1 MLNIIIGQFYD
12 VKNNKKEN
20 NYKYYMDRRVF
31 YMEEIVIVAA
41 KRTAIGG
48 FLGAFSEL
56 SATELGAML
65 IKYMLNESNIPV
77 DEIDQVIMGQVLTA
91 GCGQNPARQTAL
103 KAGLPE
109 RVTGLTVN
117 KVCGSGLVAINLAV
131 QAIRNGDAQMIIA
144 GGQESMSTAA
154 HVLKK
159 VRKGNRLGHLE
170 LVDTLLYDG
179 LTDAFNQYHMG
190 ITAENIAEEFNI
202 SREEQDSYALSSQNK
217 ALKAIQNSA
226 FSSEIMPIKLTTK
239 KGEIVI
245 DKDESPRETSFNK
258 LSTLQPVFKKDGV
271 VTAGNSSSI
280 NDGAAA
286 VIICSKS
293 KAISLGLKPLVSITA
308 FANTGINPAMMG
320 LGPISAIQACL
331 EKTGQSINDIDL
343 FECNEAFASQAIATQ
358 KTLNLPDEKLNVNGG
373 AIALGHPI
381 GASGCRIL
389 VSLIYQLFSKK
400 LSTGIAALCVGGG
413 EGVAMSIIRN

>member
-1 MLNIIIGQFYD
+1 
-12 VKNNKKEN
+12 
-20 NYKYYMDRRVF
+20 
-31 YMEEIVIVAA
+31 MEEIVIVAA

-65 IKYMLNESNIPV
+65 IKYMLDESNIPV

-109 RVTGLTVN
+109 SVTGLTVN

-202 SREEQDSYALSSQNK
+202 SREEQDSFALSSQNK

-293 KAISLGLKPLVSITA
+293 KAISLGLKPLASITA

-320 LGPISAIQACL
+320 LGSISAIQACL

>member
-1 MLNIIIGQFYD
+1 
-12 VKNNKKEN
+12 
-20 NYKYYMDRRVF
+20 
-31 YMEEIVIVAA
+31 MEEIVIVAA

-65 IKYMLNESNIPV
+65 IKYMLDESNIPV

-226 FSSEIMPIKLTTK
+226 FSREIMPIKLTTK

-293 KAISLGLKPLVSITA
+293 KAISLGLKPLASITA

-320 LGPISAIQACL
+320 LGSISAIQACL

>member
-1 MLNIIIGQFYD
+1 
-12 VKNNKKEN
+12 
-20 NYKYYMDRRVF
+20 
-31 YMEEIVIVAA
+31 MEEIVIVAA

-65 IKYMLNESNIPV
+65 IKYMLDESNIPV

-202 SREEQDSYALSSQNK
+202 SREEQDSFALSSQNK

-271 VTAGNSSSI
+271 VTAGNSSPI

>member
-1 MLNIIIGQFYD
+1 
-12 VKNNKKEN
+12 
-20 NYKYYMDRRVF
+20 
-31 YMEEIVIVAA
+31 MEEIVIVAA

-65 IKYMLNESNIPV
+65 IKYMLDESNIPV

-109 RVTGLTVN
+109 SVTGLTVN

-159 VRKGNRLGHLE
+159 GRKGNRLGHLE

-202 SREEQDSYALSSQNK
+202 SREEQDSFALSSQNK

-343 FECNEAFASQAIATQ
+343 FECNEAFASQTIATQ

>member
-1 MLNIIIGQFYD
+1 
-12 VKNNKKEN
+12 
-20 NYKYYMDRRVF
+20 MDRRVF

-65 IKYMLNESNIPV
+65 IKYMLDESNIPV

-202 SREEQDSYALSSQNK
+202 SREEQDSFALSSQNK

-293 KAISLGLKPLVSITA
+293 KAISLGLKPLASITA

-320 LGPISAIQACL
+320 LGSISAIQACL

>member
-1 MLNIIIGQFYD
+1 
-12 VKNNKKEN
+12 
-20 NYKYYMDRRVF
+20 
-31 YMEEIVIVAA
+31 MEEIVIVAA

-65 IKYMLNESNIPV
+65 IKYMLDESNIPV

-202 SREEQDSYALSSQNK
+202 SREEQDSFALSSQNK

-320 LGPISAIQACL
+320 LGSISAIQACL

>member
-1 MLNIIIGQFYD
+1 
-12 VKNNKKEN
+12 
-20 NYKYYMDRRVF
+20 
-31 YMEEIVIVAA
+31 MEEIVIVAA

-65 IKYMLNESNIPV
+65 IKYMLDESNIPV
-77 DEIDQVIMGQVLTA
+77 DEIDPVIMGQVLTA

-159 VRKGNRLGHLE
+159 GRKGNRLGHLE

-226 FSSEIMPIKLTTK
+226 FSREIMPIKLTTK

-293 KAISLGLKPLVSITA
+293 KAISLGLKPLASITA

-320 LGPISAIQACL
+320 LGSISAIQACL

>member
-1 MLNIIIGQFYD
+1 
-12 VKNNKKEN
+12 
-20 NYKYYMDRRVF
+20 
-31 YMEEIVIVAA
+31 MEEIVIVAA

-65 IKYMLNESNIPV
+65 IKYMLDESNIPV

-159 VRKGNRLGHLE
+159 GRKGNRIGHLE

-202 SREEQDSYALSSQNK
+202 SREEQDSFALSSQNK

-293 KAISLGLKPLVSITA
+293 KAISLGLKPLASITA

-320 LGPISAIQACL
+320 LGSISAIQACL

>member
-1 MLNIIIGQFYD
+1 
-12 VKNNKKEN
+12 
-20 NYKYYMDRRVF
+20 
-31 YMEEIVIVAA
+31 MEEIVIVAA

-65 IKYMLNESNIPV
+65 IKYMLDESNIPV

-159 VRKGNRLGHLE
+159 GRKGNRLGHLE

-202 SREEQDSYALSSQNK
+202 SREEQDSFALSSQNK

>member
-1 MLNIIIGQFYD
+1 
-12 VKNNKKEN
+12 
-20 NYKYYMDRRVF
+20 
-31 YMEEIVIVAA
+31 MEEIVIVAA

-65 IKYMLNESNIPV
+65 IKYMLDESNIPV

-159 VRKGNRLGHLE
+159 VRKGNRIGHLE

-202 SREEQDSYALSSQNK
+202 SREEQDSFALSSQNK

-245 DKDESPRETSFNK
+245 DKDESPKETSFNK

-293 KAISLGLKPLVSITA
+293 KAISLGLKPLASITA

>member
-1 MLNIIIGQFYD
+1 
-12 VKNNKKEN
+12 
-20 NYKYYMDRRVF
+20 
-31 YMEEIVIVAA
+31 MEEIVIVAA

-65 IKYMLNESNIPV
+65 IKYMLDESNIPV

-159 VRKGNRLGHLE
+159 GRKGNRLGHLE

-271 VTAGNSSSI
+271 VTAGNSSPI

>member
-1 MLNIIIGQFYD
+1 
-12 VKNNKKEN
+12 
-20 NYKYYMDRRVF
+20 
-31 YMEEIVIVAA
+31 MEEIVIVAA

-65 IKYMLNESNIPV
+65 IKYMLDESNIPV

-202 SREEQDSYALSSQNK
+202 SREEQDSFALSSQNK

-226 FSSEIMPIKLTTK
+226 FSREIMPIKLTTK

-293 KAISLGLKPLVSITA
+293 KAISLGLKPLASITA

>member
-1 MLNIIIGQFYD
+1 
-12 VKNNKKEN
+12 
-20 NYKYYMDRRVF
+20 
-31 YMEEIVIVAA
+31 MEEIVIVAA

-65 IKYMLNESNIPV
+65 IKYMLDESNIPV

-159 VRKGNRLGHLE
+159 GRKGNRLGHLE

-202 SREEQDSYALSSQNK
+202 SREEQDSFALSSQNK

-271 VTAGNSSSI
+271 FTAGNSSPI

-293 KAISLGLKPLVSITA
+293 RAISLGLKPLVSITA

-320 LGPISAIQACL
+320 LGSISAIQACL

>member
-1 MLNIIIGQFYD
+1 
-12 VKNNKKEN
+12 
-20 NYKYYMDRRVF
+20 
-31 YMEEIVIVAA
+31 MEEIVIVAA

-358 KTLNLPDEKLNVNGG
+358 KTLNLPDEKVNVNGG

>member
-1 MLNIIIGQFYD
+1 
-12 VKNNKKEN
+12 
-20 NYKYYMDRRVF
+20 
-31 YMEEIVIVAA
+31 MEEIVIVAA

-65 IKYMLNESNIPV
+65 IKYMLDESNIPV

-358 KTLNLPDEKLNVNGG
+358 KTLNLPDEKVNVNGG

>member
-1 MLNIIIGQFYD
+1 
-12 VKNNKKEN
+12 
-20 NYKYYMDRRVF
+20 
-31 YMEEIVIVAA
+31 MEEIVIVAA

-65 IKYMLNESNIPV
+65 IKYMLDESNIPV

-159 VRKGNRLGHLE
+159 VRRGNRLGHLE

-190 ITAENIAEEFNI
+190 ITAENIAEQFNI

>member
-1 MLNIIIGQFYD
+1 
-12 VKNNKKEN
+12 
-20 NYKYYMDRRVF
+20 
-31 YMEEIVIVAA
+31 MEEIVIVAA

-65 IKYMLNESNIPV
+65 IKYMLDESNIPV

>member
-1 MLNIIIGQFYD
+1 
-12 VKNNKKEN
+12 
-20 NYKYYMDRRVF
+20 
-31 YMEEIVIVAA
+31 MEEIVIVAA

-65 IKYMLNESNIPV
+65 IKYMLDESNIPV

-202 SREEQDSYALSSQNK
+202 SREEQDSFALSSQNK

-226 FSSEIMPIKLTTK
+226 FSREIMPIKLTTK

-320 LGPISAIQACL
+320 LGSISAIQACL

>member
-1 MLNIIIGQFYD
+1 
-12 VKNNKKEN
+12 
-20 NYKYYMDRRVF
+20 
-31 YMEEIVIVAA
+31 MEEIVIVAA

-65 IKYMLNESNIPV
+65 IKYMLDESNIPV

-202 SREEQDSYALSSQNK
+202 SREEQDSFALSSQNK

-245 DKDESPRETSFNK
+245 DKDESPKETSFNK

>member
-1 MLNIIIGQFYD
+1 
-12 VKNNKKEN
+12 
-20 NYKYYMDRRVF
+20 
-31 YMEEIVIVAA
+31 MEEIVIVAA

-65 IKYMLNESNIPV
+65 IKYMLDESNIPV

-159 VRKGNRLGHLE
+159 VRKGNRIGHLE

-202 SREEQDSYALSSQNK
+202 SREEQDSFALSSQNK

-226 FSSEIMPIKLTTK
+226 FSSEIMPIKLKTK

-293 KAISLGLKPLVSITA
+293 KAISLGLKPLASITA

-320 LGPISAIQACL
+320 LGSISAIQACL

>member
-1 MLNIIIGQFYD
+1 
-12 VKNNKKEN
+12 
-20 NYKYYMDRRVF
+20 
-31 YMEEIVIVAA
+31 MEEIVIVAA

-65 IKYMLNESNIPV
+65 IKYMLDESNIPV

-202 SREEQDSYALSSQNK
+202 SREEQDSFALSSQNK

-293 KAISLGLKPLVSITA
+293 KAISLGLKPLASITA

-320 LGPISAIQACL
+320 LGSISAIQACL

>member
-1 MLNIIIGQFYD
+1 
-12 VKNNKKEN
+12 
-20 NYKYYMDRRVF
+20 
-31 YMEEIVIVAA
+31 MEEIVIVAA

-65 IKYMLNESNIPV
+65 IKYMLDESNIPI

>member
-1 MLNIIIGQFYD
+1 
-12 VKNNKKEN
+12 
-20 NYKYYMDRRVF
+20 
-31 YMEEIVIVAA
+31 MEEIVIVAA

-65 IKYMLNESNIPV
+65 IKYMLDESNIPV

-159 VRKGNRLGHLE
+159 GRKGNRLGHLE

-202 SREEQDSYALSSQNK
+202 SREEQDSFALSSQNK

-226 FSSEIMPIKLTTK
+226 FSREIMPIKLTTK

>member
-1 MLNIIIGQFYD
+1 
-12 VKNNKKEN
+12 
-20 NYKYYMDRRVF
+20 
-31 YMEEIVIVAA
+31 MEEIVIVAA

-202 SREEQDSYALSSQNK
+202 SREEQDSFALSSQNK

-293 KAISLGLKPLVSITA
+293 KAISLGLKPLASITA

>member
-1 MLNIIIGQFYD
+1 
-12 VKNNKKEN
+12 
-20 NYKYYMDRRVF
+20 
-31 YMEEIVIVAA
+31 MEEIVIVAA

-65 IKYMLNESNIPV
+65 IKYMLDESNIPV

-154 HVLKK
+154 YLLKK

-226 FSSEIMPIKLTTK
+226 FSREIMPIKLTTK

-308 FANTGINPAMMG
+308 FANTGLNPAMMG
-320 LGPISAIQACL
+320 LGSISAIQACL

>member
-1 MLNIIIGQFYD
+1 
-12 VKNNKKEN
+12 
-20 NYKYYMDRRVF
+20 
-31 YMEEIVIVAA
+31 MEEIVIVAA

-65 IKYMLNESNIPV
+65 IKYMLDESNIPI

-109 RVTGLTVN
+109 SVTGLTVN

-217 ALKAIQNSA
+217 ALKAIQNSV

-258 LSTLQPVFKKDGV
+258 LSTLQPIFKKDGV

>member
-1 MLNIIIGQFYD
+1 
-12 VKNNKKEN
+12 
-20 NYKYYMDRRVF
+20 
-31 YMEEIVIVAA
+31 MEEIVIVAA

-65 IKYMLNESNIPV
+65 IKYMLDESNIPV

-159 VRKGNRLGHLE
+159 VRKGNRIGHLE

-202 SREEQDSYALSSQNK
+202 SREEQDSFALSSQNK

-226 FSSEIMPIKLTTK
+226 FSSEIMPIKLKTK

>member
-1 MLNIIIGQFYD
+1 
-12 VKNNKKEN
+12 
-20 NYKYYMDRRVF
+20 
-31 YMEEIVIVAA
+31 MEEIVIVAA

-65 IKYMLNESNIPV
+65 IKYMLDKSNIPV

-109 RVTGLTVN
+109 RVTGLTVK

-159 VRKGNRLGHLE
+159 GRKGNRLGHLE

-202 SREEQDSYALSSQNK
+202 SREEQDSFALSSQNK

-293 KAISLGLKPLVSITA
+293 KAISLGLKPLASITA

-320 LGPISAIQACL
+320 LGSISAIQACL

>member
-1 MLNIIIGQFYD
+1 
-12 VKNNKKEN
+12 
-20 NYKYYMDRRVF
+20 
-31 YMEEIVIVAA
+31 MEEIVIVAA

-65 IKYMLNESNIPV
+65 IKYMLDESNIPV

-159 VRKGNRLGHLE
+159 GRKGNRLGHLE

-226 FSSEIMPIKLTTK
+226 FSREIMPIKLTTK

-293 KAISLGLKPLVSITA
+293 KAISLGLKPLASITA

>member
-1 MLNIIIGQFYD
+1 
-12 VKNNKKEN
+12 
-20 NYKYYMDRRVF
+20 
-31 YMEEIVIVAA
+31 MEEIVIVAA

-48 FLGAFSEL
+48 FLGVFSEL

-65 IKYMLNESNIPV
+65 IKYMLDESNIPV

-202 SREEQDSYALSSQNK
+202 SREEQDSFALSSQNK

-293 KAISLGLKPLVSITA
+293 KAISLGLKPLASITA

-320 LGPISAIQACL
+320 LGSISAIQACL

>member
-1 MLNIIIGQFYD
+1 
-12 VKNNKKEN
+12 
-20 NYKYYMDRRVF
+20 
-31 YMEEIVIVAA
+31 MEEIVIVAA
-41 KRTAIGG
+41 KRTAIGE

-65 IKYMLNESNIPV
+65 IKYMLDESNIPV

-202 SREEQDSYALSSQNK
+202 SREEQDSFALSSQNK

-320 LGPISAIQACL
+320 LGPISAIQVCL

>member
-1 MLNIIIGQFYD
+1 
-12 VKNNKKEN
+12 
-20 NYKYYMDRRVF
+20 
-31 YMEEIVIVAA
+31 MEEIVIVAA

-65 IKYMLNESNIPV
+65 IKYMLDESNIPV

-159 VRKGNRLGHLE
+159 GRKGNRLGHLE

-226 FSSEIMPIKLTTK
+226 FSREIMPIKLTTK

-271 VTAGNSSSI
+271 VTAGNSSPI

>member
-1 MLNIIIGQFYD
+1 
-12 VKNNKKEN
+12 
-20 NYKYYMDRRVF
+20 
-31 YMEEIVIVAA
+31 MEEIVIVAA

-65 IKYMLNESNIPV
+65 IKYMLDESNIPV

-159 VRKGNRLGHLE
+159 GRKGNRIGHLE

-202 SREEQDSYALSSQNK
+202 SREEQDSFALSSQNK
-217 ALKAIQNSA
+217 ALKAIQNST

-320 LGPISAIQACL
+320 LGSISAIQACL

>member
-1 MLNIIIGQFYD
+1 
-12 VKNNKKEN
+12 
-20 NYKYYMDRRVF
+20 
-31 YMEEIVIVAA
+31 MEEIVIVAA

-65 IKYMLNESNIPV
+65 IKYMLDESNIPV

-109 RVTGLTVN
+109 SVTGLTVN

-154 HVLKK
+154 YVLKK

-202 SREEQDSYALSSQNK
+202 SREEQDSFALSSQNK

-226 FSSEIMPIKLTTK
+226 FSNEIMPIKLTTK